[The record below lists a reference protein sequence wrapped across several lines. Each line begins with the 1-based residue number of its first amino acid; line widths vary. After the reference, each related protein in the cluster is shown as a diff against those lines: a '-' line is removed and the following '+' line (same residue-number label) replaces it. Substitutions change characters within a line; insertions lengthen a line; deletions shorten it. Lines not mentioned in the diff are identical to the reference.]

1 MLLERIFKLKENKTT
16 ISTEIIAGLT
26 TFFAMSYII
35 VVAPSLLSQTGM
47 EWGAVFLATIIASIC
62 GTLIMAFLANLPL
75 AQAAGMGLMSYFVYT
90 ICFALDFTWQQAL
103 SMVFIC
109 GLINIFI
116 TVTSIRR
123 RLILA
128 IPKVLKDA
136 ISCGIGIFVIYVGIL
151 NAGLIQFE
159 GVPSL
164 APLNT
169 ADILVFLFAFVVSLI
184 LIIKKV
190 KGALIIGIAA
200 GTVAGIPL
208 GVTAPVASVTFADAF
223 ASLPTTFGAI
233 FTAEGL
239 PSLFSDVTMIPLVLI
254 TILSFSLCDIFET
267 VGTLIGSG
275 RKVGLFSD
283 ADLAEMETS
292 RGFSTKTDRAL
303 LADVSATTLGAI
315 FGSSNVTTFVES
327 SAGIAEGGRTG
338 LTGVVV
344 AICFLISVVTLPFAS
359 SVPLAAT
366 SPALIIVGCM
376 MLSVLGSLG
385 WEKLETAIPCF
396 FISVFM
402 ALCYSI
408 AYGVA
413 VGFIIYCL
421 VHLIRGEA
429 KKVHPIIWVFST
441 LFVLNF
447 VVLALF

>member
-1 MLLERIFKLKENKTT
+1 MLLERLFKLKENNTT
-16 ISTEIIAGLT
+16 ISTEFIAGLT

-47 EWGAVFLATIIASIC
+47 EWGAVFLATIISAIC

-75 AQAAGMGLMSYFVYT
+75 AQAAGMGLMSFFVYT
-90 ICFALDFTWQQAL
+90 ICGTLGFTWQQAL

-151 NAGLIQFE
+151 NAGLIQFS

-169 ADILVFLFAFVVSLI
+169 ADILVFLFAFIVSLI
-184 LIIKKV
+184 LIVKKV
-190 KGALIIGIAA
+190 KGALILGIAA
-200 GTVAGIPL
+200 GTLAGIPL

-223 ASLPTTFGAI
+223 AALPTTLGAI
-233 FTAEGL
+233 FTSEGL
-239 PSLFSDVTMIPLVLI
+239 PSLFTDITLIPLVLI

-283 ADLAEMETS
+283 ADLARMEKS

-344 AICFLISVVTLPFAS
+344 ALCFLISVVTLPFAS

-376 MLSVLGSLG
+376 MLSIFGTLG

-413 VGFIIYCL
+413 VGFILYCL
-421 VHLIRGEA
+421 VHLIKGEA
-429 KKVHPIIWVFST
+429 KKVHPIIWVVSG

>member
-1 MLLERIFKLKENKTT
+1 M
-16 ISTEIIAGLT
+16 
-26 TFFAMSYII
+26 
-35 VVAPSLLSQTGM
+35 
-47 EWGAVFLATIIASIC
+47 
-62 GTLIMAFLANLPL
+62 
-75 AQAAGMGLMSYFVYT
+75 
-90 ICFALDFTWQQAL
+90 
-103 SMVFIC
+103 
-109 GLINIFI
+109 
-116 TVTSIRR
+116 
-123 RLILA
+123 ILA

-136 ISCGIGIFVIYVGIL
+136 ISCGIAVFVIYVGIL

-164 APLNT
+164 APLDS

-184 LIIKKV
+184 LIIRKV
-190 KGALIIGIAA
+190 KGALILGIAA

-223 ASLPTTFGAI
+223 TAFPTTFGAI

-239 PSLFSDVTMIPLVLI
+239 PSLFTDVTLIPLVLI

-275 RKVGLFSD
+275 RTIGLFSD
-283 ADLAEMETS
+283 EDLAQMEKS

-303 LADVSATTLGAI
+303 LADVSATTLGAV

-327 SAGIAEGGRTG
+327 SAGIAEGGKTG

-344 AICFLISVVTLPFAS
+344 AVCFLISVVTLPFAS

-376 MLSVLGSLG
+376 MLNIFGTIG
-385 WEKLETAIPCF
+385 WEKMETAIPCF

-413 VGFIIYCL
+413 VGFILYCF
-421 VHLIRGEA
+421 VNLIKGDA
-429 KKVHPIIWVFST
+429 KKVHPIIWVFSA